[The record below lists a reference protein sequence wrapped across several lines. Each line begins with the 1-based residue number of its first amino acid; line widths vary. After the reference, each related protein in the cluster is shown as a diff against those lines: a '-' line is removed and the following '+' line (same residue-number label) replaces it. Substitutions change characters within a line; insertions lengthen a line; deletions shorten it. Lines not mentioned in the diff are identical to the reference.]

1 MDKNL
6 HTYLIS
12 EYERALEEPLY
23 VKINGKDVLMPFV
36 YALKYSNEKEATD
49 NFKVD
54 FFNHTDENVYAIMS
68 PYEAHQKEPKF
79 VWFDNIQF
87 PVPYEARNLSE
98 AEQKDYILADCFK
111 RYDNAVKA
119 HLLAKELGLNPKFVQ
134 IETSAFNQLKKE
146 ILQKKKEPQ
155 KTPGNRPVSR
165 PKPQPA
171 AALTQN
177 KTGHFKFNRKIAVGL
192 AAGSILFASWFSK
205 CSEKSQ
211 DKIQDKQEQ
220 VSKPKKGISSPE
232 ERFKNVAAAL
242 LGEEG
247 GYATKKQIDQE
258 THFGVINSTL
268 ENFKKNYPKYADQ
281 MPEKLKDLTKEN
293 ALTIIRVG
301 FYEQYKID
309 RIENESVAKLMLD
322 VAYNHDYETMRGFLK
337 QGYCAVLKHRGENE
351 DKRPKNLRD
360 MPEFVNNCNN
370 TEGEIFVNAIKDARL
385 KFLDK
390 KLKENPEAYQKYEK
404 GLRNRYSRAE
414 YVPQDNNSIDWSHA
428 TLAMS
433 NQGERR

>member
-242 LGEEG
+242 L
-247 GYATKKQIDQE
+247 
-258 THFGVINSTL
+258 
-268 ENFKKNYPKYADQ
+268 
-281 MPEKLKDLTKEN
+281 
-293 ALTIIRVG
+293 
-301 FYEQYKID
+301 
-309 RIENESVAKLMLD
+309 
-322 VAYNHDYETMRGFLK
+322 
-337 QGYCAVLKHRGENE
+337 
-351 DKRPKNLRD
+351 
-360 MPEFVNNCNN
+360 
-370 TEGEIFVNAIKDARL
+370 
-385 KFLDK
+385 
-390 KLKENPEAYQKYEK
+390 
-404 GLRNRYSRAE
+404 
-414 YVPQDNNSIDWSHA
+414 
-428 TLAMS
+428 
-433 NQGERR
+433 